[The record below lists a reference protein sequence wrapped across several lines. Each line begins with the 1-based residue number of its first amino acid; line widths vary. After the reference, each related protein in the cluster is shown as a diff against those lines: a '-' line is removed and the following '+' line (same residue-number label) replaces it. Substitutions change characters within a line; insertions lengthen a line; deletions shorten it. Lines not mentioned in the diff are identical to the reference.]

1 MAHVYVASSWR
12 NQYYPEVVRR
22 LRMEGHDVYDFR
34 NPPHG
39 GNGFRWTDVDVN
51 APNWTFAQYDVG
63 LRHPL
68 AERQFA
74 ADLEALRESDVC
86 VLVLPCGRSAHTEAG
101 WMAGVGKKVVVF
113 IPEMVEPEL
122 MYKLFDAVV
131 GTLDDLVRC
140 LSSNEQLKNPRAS
153 HE

>member
-1 MAHVYVASSWR
+1 M
-12 NQYYPEVVRR
+12 
-22 LRMEGHDVYDFR
+22 
-34 NPPHG
+34 
-39 GNGFRWTDVDVN
+39 
-51 APNWTFAQYDVG
+51 
-63 LRHPL
+63 RHPL

-74 ADLEALRESDVC
+74 ADLEALKGADVC